1 MKEKR
6 ISVLGFIVTGL
17 TVIMALAW
25 LFPVYWIIATAF
37 KSETDTVAIP
47 PSFVPLPP
55 DFEAFTYVIQNSPI
69 FRWYLNTILVSAV
82 ITVVSI
88 SCALMC
94 AYALSRIEFK
104 GKFLINLVL
113 LVGFMLPFGAMAIPL
128 FMLMNKLHLVNSYAG
143 IILPQIATPLSVIV
157 FKRFFDQVP
166 IDFRNAAIIDGA
178 GDFRILLSIY
188 IPLNWSI
195 IWSMAIVTFI
205 GAWNNFFWPFIV
217 TNSTPML
224 TIPVGMTQ
232 VQSAYGV
239 AFAKTSAIAVL
250 ASIPTA
256 VGYLIFQKRVTQ
268 GVMASAGIK

>member
-1 MKEKR
+1 MERFETNRGKR
-6 ISVLGFIVTGL
+6 EGL
-17 TVIMALAW
+17 SQL
-25 LFPVYWIIATAF
+25 
-37 KSETDTVAIP
+37 ET
-47 PSFVPLPP
+47 SGCPLLDERKVRRPP
-55 DFEAFTYVIQNSPI
+55 DGFRQRFPLRARQASESSQPPYVIQNSPI

-88 SCALMC
+88 SCALTC
-94 AYALSRIEFK
+94 AYALSRLEFK
-104 GKFLINLVL
+104 GKALINLAL
-113 LVGFMLPFGAMAIPL
+113 LIGFMLPFGAMAIPL

-166 IDFRNAAIIDGA
+166 TDFRDAAVIDGA
-178 GDFRILLSIY
+178 RDFRILLSIY